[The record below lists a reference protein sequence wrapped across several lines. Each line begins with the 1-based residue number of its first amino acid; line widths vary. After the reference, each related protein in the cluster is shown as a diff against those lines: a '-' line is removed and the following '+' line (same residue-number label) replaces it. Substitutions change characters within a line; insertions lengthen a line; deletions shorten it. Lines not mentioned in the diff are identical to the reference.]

1 MDLEISKLGIKA
13 ILFDLVGV
21 LLFKKETYRPN
32 PTVDQID
39 RLIGKVTDD
48 RVFAT
53 ETKRKFD
60 LDNVEFDSV
69 MQKIADKYEKFV
81 PLWTLLPRLHKQ
93 VRLGIINN
101 GTALTWP
108 YFNKRFELSR
118 QFDLCL
124 NSARTGVAKP
134 DAKIYQL
141 AAGKLQLMPQ
151 EILFMDDLAENIA
164 GAKKTGM
171 QTIWWRDKT
180 TGIEEFK
187 KLLKI

>member
-1 MDLEISKLGIKA
+1 MNTSKLGVKE

-21 LLFKKETYRPN
+21 LLFKKADYQPD
-32 PTVDQID
+32 PTIDQID

-48 RVFAT
+48 RVFAA

-60 LDNVEFDSV
+60 LDDMGFNSV
-69 MQKIADKYEKFV
+69 LQKIADKYEKFV
-81 PLWTLLPRLHKQ
+81 PLWTSLPRLHKQ

-108 YFNKRFELSR
+108 YFDKRFELSR
-118 QFDLCL
+118 QFDMCL

-134 DAKIYQL
+134 DVRIYQL
-141 AAGKLQLMPQ
+141 AAEKLQLAPQ
-151 EILFMDDLAENIA
+151 EILFMDDLEENII
-164 GAKKTGM
+164 GAKNVGM
-171 QTIWWRDKT
+171 QTIWWKDSQ
-180 TGIEEFK
+180 TGMAEFK